1 MKRRK
6 GRRRR
11 QEKTMQIARILGTTT
26 PATTGTATASTVEG
40 AHFVMLQNS
49 GSTLRE
55 VVIQT
60 EQSGT
65 SLANLYLAA
74 GERIIISKKPS
85 EVIFADHAEVKL
97 TKVDPM
103 KVN

>member
-1 MKRRK
+1 
-6 GRRRR
+6 
-11 QEKTMQIARILGTTT
+11 MQIARILGTTT

-40 AHFVMLQNS
+40 AHFVMLHNS

-55 VVIQT
+55 GVIQT
-60 EQSGT
+60 EASGT
-65 SLANLYLAA
+65 SIGNVYLSS
-74 GERIIISKKPS
+74 GERIIISKKPD
-85 EVIFADHAEVKL
+85 EVIFAAHAEVKL

>member
-1 MKRRK
+1 
-6 GRRRR
+6 
-11 QEKTMQIARILGTTT
+11 MQIARILGTTT

-40 AHFVMLQNS
+40 ALFFMLHNS

-60 EQSGT
+60 EASGT
-65 SLANLYLAA
+65 SIGNVYLSS
-74 GERIIISKKPS
+74 GERIIISKKPD
-85 EVIFADHAEVKL
+85 EVIFAAHAEVKL

>member
-1 MKRRK
+1 
-6 GRRRR
+6 
-11 QEKTMQIARILGTTT
+11 MQIARILGTTT

-60 EQSGT
+60 AANGT
-65 SLANLYLAA
+65 SIANLYLAA

-85 EVIFADHAEVKL
+85 EVIFAAHAEVKL
-97 TKVDPM
+97 TKVAPM
-103 KVN
+103 KGN

>member
-1 MKRRK
+1 
-6 GRRRR
+6 
-11 QEKTMQIARILGTTT
+11 MQIARILGTTT

-55 VVIQT
+55 VVIQS

-65 SLANLYLAA
+65 SLANLYFAA
-74 GERIIISKKPS
+74 RERIKNSKNPS

>member
-1 MKRRK
+1 
-6 GRRRR
+6 
-11 QEKTMQIARILGTTT
+11 MQIARILGTTT

-40 AHFVMLQNS
+40 ANFVMLHNS
-49 GSTLRE
+49 GTTLRE

-60 EQSGT
+60 EASGT
-65 SLANLYLAA
+65 SLGNIYLSS
-74 GERIIISKKPS
+74 GERVINSKGPD
-85 EVIFADHAEVKL
+85 EVIFAAHAEVKL

>member
-1 MKRRK
+1 M
-6 GRRRR
+6 
-11 QEKTMQIARILGTTT
+11 ETVQIMGTTT

-40 AHFVMLQNS
+40 ATYVMLHNS

-65 SLANLYLAA
+65 SLGNLYLSS
-74 GERIIISKKPS
+74 GERLVIRKDPAW
-85 EVIFADHAEVKL
+85 VIFAAHAEVKL
-97 TKVDPM
+97 TKVHASLT
-103 KVN
+103 

>member
-1 MKRRK
+1 
-6 GRRRR
+6 
-11 QEKTMQIARILGTTT
+11 MQIARILGTTN

-40 AHFVMLQNS
+40 ANFVMLHNS
-49 GSTLRE
+49 GTTLRE

-60 EQSGT
+60 AQNGT
-65 SLANLYLAA
+65 SLANIYLSS
-74 GERIIISKKPS
+74 GERLIISKSPT
-85 EVIFADHAEVKL
+85 EVIFAAHAEVKL

>member
-1 MKRRK
+1 
-6 GRRRR
+6 
-11 QEKTMQIARILGTTT
+11 MQIARILGTTT
-26 PATTGTATASTVEG
+26 PATTGTATSSTVEV
-40 AHFVMLQNS
+40 ALFVMLQNS

-60 EQSGT
+60 EQNGT
-65 SLANLYLAA
+65 SIANLYLAA

-85 EVIFADHAEVKL
+85 EVIFAAHAEVKL

>member
-1 MKRRK
+1 
-6 GRRRR
+6 
-11 QEKTMQIARILGTTT
+11 MQIARILGTTN

-40 AHFVMLQNS
+40 ANFVMLHNS
-49 GSTLRE
+49 GTPLRE

-60 EQSGT
+60 EASGT
-65 SLANLYLAA
+65 SIANIYLSS
-74 GERIIISKKPS
+74 GERLIISKSPT
-85 EVIFADHAEVKL
+85 EVIFAAHAEVKL